1 MDWITQP
8 EAWVA
13 LASLTAL
20 EIVLGIDNIVF
31 ISVLAARLPPEDQHR
46 ARIIGLAM
54 AMAGRILLL
63 LAVSWV
69 MGLNQHLFELMGHD
83 FSGRD
88 LIMLGG
94 GLFLLTKGTK
104 EIHHTMEGIVEDD
117 TSAAPKTMRSVLI
130 QIFVLDVVFSLDSVI
145 TAVGM
150 VDHIVV
156 MIIAVMI
163 AVGVMMLAA
172 SRVGGFIEKHPTVKM
187 LALSFLMLVGVTLV
201 ADGLRFHVPR
211 GYIYFA
217 MGFSLLVEVLN
228 LRMAQRRKAKAKA
241 KANLNA
247 KN

>member
-1 MDWITQP
+1 MDWISQP

-31 ISVLAARLPPEDQHR
+31 ISVLVARLPKEHQDR
-46 ARIIGLAM
+46 ARIMGLGM
-54 AMAGRILLL
+54 AMGGRILLL
-63 LAVSWV
+63 LAISWV
-69 MGLNQHLFELMGHD
+69 LSLNRDLFELMDHV
-83 FSGRD
+83 FSGKD

-104 EIHHTMEGIVEDD
+104 EIHHTVEGIHEDQASSAP
-117 TSAAPKTMRSVLI
+117 TSVRGVLI
-130 QIFVLDVVFSLDSVI
+130 QIFLLDLVFSLDSVI

-150 VDHIVV
+150 VDQVVV
-156 MIIAVMI
+156 MITAVVI

-172 SRVGGFIEKHPTVKM
+172 SRVASFIKKHPTVKM
-187 LALSFLMLVGVTLV
+187 LALSFLMLVGVTLI

-217 MGFSLLVEVLN
+217 MGFSLSVEFLN
-228 LRMAQRRKAKAKA
+228 LRMKHQRKL
-241 KANLNA
+241 NNA
-247 KN
+247 KK

>member
-8 EAWVA
+8 EAWIA

-31 ISVLAARLPPEDQHR
+31 ISVLAARLPAEQQHR
-46 ARIIGLAM
+46 ARILGLAM
-54 AMAGRILLL
+54 AMGGRILLL
-63 LAVSWV
+63 LAISWV
-69 MGLNQHLFELMGHD
+69 MGLNRDLFEFMGHVL
-83 FSGRD
+83 SGRD

-104 EIHHTMEGIVEDD
+104 EIHHTMEGLVEDD
-117 TSAAPKTMRSVLI
+117 AATAPKTMRGVLI
-130 QIFVLDVVFSLDSVI
+130 QIFVLDLVFSLDSVI

-150 VDHIVV
+150 VDQ
-156 MIIAVMI
+156 IAVMITAVVI

-187 LALSFLMLVGVTLV
+187 LALSFLMLVGMTLV

-217 MGFSLLVEVLN
+217 MGFSLFVEFLN
-228 LRMAQRRKAKAKA
+228 LRMAQRRKA
-241 KANLNA
+241 NA

>member
-1 MDWITQP
+1 MDWISQP

-31 ISVLAARLPPEDQHR
+31 ISVLVARLPKEHQDR
-46 ARIIGLAM
+46 ARILGLGM
-54 AMAGRILLL
+54 AMGGRILLL
-63 LAVSWV
+63 LAISWV
-69 MGLNQHLFELMGHD
+69 LSLNRDLFEFMDHV
-83 FSGRD
+83 FSGKD

-104 EIHHTMEGIVEDD
+104 EIHHTVEGIHEDED
-117 TSAAPKTMRSVLI
+117 SRAPTSVRGVLL
-130 QIFVLDVVFSLDSVI
+130 QIFLLDLVFSLDSVI

-150 VDHIVV
+150 VEQVVV
-156 MIIAVMI
+156 MIIAVVI

-172 SRVGGFIEKHPTVKM
+172 SRVASFIEKHPTVKM

-217 MGFSLLVEVLN
+217 MGFSLLVEFLN
-228 LRMAQRRKAKAKA
+228 LRMKHRRKLITAKK
-241 KANLNA
+241 
-247 KN
+247 

>member
-1 MDWITQP
+1 MDWISQP

-31 ISVLAARLPPEDQHR
+31 ISVLVARLPKEHQDR
-46 ARIIGLAM
+46 ARILGLGM
-54 AMAGRILLL
+54 AMGGRILLL
-63 LAVSWV
+63 LAISWV
-69 MGLNQHLFELMGHD
+69 LSLNRDLFELMDHV
-83 FSGRD
+83 FSGKD

-104 EIHHTMEGIVEDD
+104 EIHHTVEGIHEDEASTAP
-117 TSAAPKTMRSVLI
+117 TSVRGVLI
-130 QIFVLDVVFSLDSVI
+130 QIFLLDLVFSLDSVI

-150 VDHIVV
+150 VEQVAV
-156 MIIAVMI
+156 MITAVII

-172 SRVGGFIEKHPTVKM
+172 SRVASFIEKHPTVKM
-187 LALSFLMLVGVTLV
+187 LALSFLMLVGVTLI

-217 MGFSLLVEVLN
+217 MGFSLSVEFLN
-228 LRMAQRRKAKAKA
+228 LRMKHRRKF
-241 KANLNA
+241 NNA
-247 KN
+247 KK